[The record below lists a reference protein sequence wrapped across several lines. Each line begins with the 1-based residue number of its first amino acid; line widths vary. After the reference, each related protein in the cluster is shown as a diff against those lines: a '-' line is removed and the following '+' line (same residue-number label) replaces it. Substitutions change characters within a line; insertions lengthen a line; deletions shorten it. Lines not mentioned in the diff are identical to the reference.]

1 MVEPIMYFAIGFLVS
16 TLLGLAIVPLVHN
29 RAVRLTTKRLEA
41 ATPLSMAEIQADKDQ
56 LRAEFAMSARRLEMN
71 VDQLKAKT
79 TSQLAELG
87 KKSEAINRMKFEL
100 GEKNAT
106 IFQLEA
112 REKTV
117 KEQLRVIEEEFA
129 TKTQALREAET
140 LLSDKQ
146 NELAKLGHEL
156 SDRSQLA
163 ETRQVELAAVNTQI
177 VALQHRV
184 NDAEREFTEAQQ
196 KLSLTRDES
205 SSATRDLNAARERVE
220 NLAQR
225 VNDLEQQLVAQ
236 TKEAELLGARAS
248 DLENRLAVQGKMLA
262 ERGIENHQLR
272 QQLESL
278 QTADQ
283 GLRQHATTGSAAS
296 SALDRLRV
304 ERAALEEQ
312 LTAVREERAAVQRE
326 LNAIKSQAE
335 SSWATER
342 MENAV
347 LRERINDIAAEVAK
361 LAITLEGPDSPIEAI
376 LAVEARTPEQSYAQ
390 GKPGTANGAM
400 PNAANAN
407 KPSAAEPAPSIAPQP
422 TKGTLADRI
431 RALQSQASR
440 AQQAR

>member
-16 TLLGLAIVPLVHN
+16 TLLGLAIMPLVHG

-56 LRAEFAMSARRLEMN
+56 LRAEFAMSARRLEMS

-87 KKSEAINRMKFEL
+87 KKTDAINRMKFEL

-112 REKTV
+112 REKAV
-117 KEQLRVIEEEFA
+117 KEQLRATEEEFA
-129 TKTQALREAET
+129 AKTHSLRDAET
-140 LLSDKQ
+140 RLSDKQ
-146 NELAKLGHEL
+146 NELAKLGSEL
-156 SDRSQLA
+156 ADRSHVA
-163 ETRQVELAAVNTQI
+163 DTRQVELAALNTQVI
-177 VALQHRV
+177 ALQQRA

-196 KLSLTRDES
+196 KLALQRDES

-225 VNDLEQQLVAQ
+225 VNELEKQLIAQ
-236 TKEAELLGARAS
+236 TKEAELLGARAT

-262 ERGIENHQLR
+262 ERGMENHQLR

-278 QTADQ
+278 QSAQQATPGSVPAFEK
-283 GLRQHATTGSAAS
+283 LRTEK
-296 SALDRLRV
+296 AL
-304 ERAALEEQ
+304 LEEQ
-312 LTAVREERAAVQRE
+312 LATARDERGSMQRE
-326 LNAIKSQAE
+326 LNAIKAQTE

-390 GKPGTANGAM
+390 GKAAANGAV
-400 PNAANAN
+400 PSAANAN
-407 KPSAAEPAPSIAPQP
+407 KPVTAEQAPSITPQAA
-422 TKGTLADRI
+422 KGTLADRI
-431 RALQSQASR
+431 RALQNQASR